1 MTPSHRDWTRR
12 FADQI
17 EARIALYGRIG
28 LGREGE
34 ATILACLRDVVA
46 RHRAALAADAADRD
60 APSPAADPAPVVIAA
75 IEPAGTA
82 HATAWA
88 NPVFW
93 ERGRFRP
100 FAGTRA
106 DRMLASAVTCRRL
119 GYETAALAF
128 ERHAADQ
135 DAIVS
140 IDEIAQAH
148 HASVTAFIAGPQ
160 IELFA

>member
-46 RHRAALAADAADRD
+46 RHRAALAADAAERD
-60 APSPAADPAPVVIAA
+60 ALPPAADPAPAVNAVID
-75 IEPAGTA
+75 PAGTA
-82 HATAWA
+82 QATAWA
-88 NPVFW
+88 DPVFW
-93 ERGRFRP
+93 EGGRFRP
-100 FAGTRA
+100 FAGTHA
-106 DRMLASAVTCRRL
+106 DRMRASAAASRRL
-119 GYETAALAF
+119 GYETAALTF

-135 DAIVS
+135 SAIVP

-148 HASVTAFIAGPQ
+148 LASITAFIAGPQ